1 MIFTEVLVHKKIF
14 CICMTVW
21 KNSLVIFMLTNL
33 NVHFKIFICQFFKAL
48 YFVSTQLHDN
58 AVLGP

>member
-1 MIFTEVLVHKKIF
+1 
-14 CICMTVW
+14 MTVW
-21 KNSLVIFMLTNL
+21 KNSLVIFMLINL
-33 NVHFKIFICQFFKAL
+33 NVHFKIFICQVFKAL